1 MYMKA
6 VQNSGVLI
14 MKEHLKCN
22 CAICGMELLLSV
34 ALRESPGTERFL
46 KLASNSPA
54 LITFTSASELI
65 HHLHDQKDGDYRPP
79 SVSEVLGALI
89 QVGSMANDPEI
100 SQSVLVLAFM
110 PAIHR
115 TYRETC
121 AWYQEIPT
129 DDIAQQIL
137 LFFLQLATSAPIA
150 VLNGQLSFALA
161 RSLRRNTLRWARR
174 EQAILMDRQRLTE
187 EPTKQA
193 EKREDARFESVS
205 LLRDFL
211 DYCVRIGILSKF
223 ERDLLIK
230 VKLDGFIAK
239 EVLDRHTVLSPKAVH
254 LRVQRIMKKL
264 QDAAWDF
271 PSSNGCPSIPLK
283 SDNPEKINNLSKS
296 MSTFSLSTSTDFL
309 AIGNSRRQLS
319 PESSPS
325 RRITK
330 TQQFSTRLIGTC

>member
-1 MYMKA
+1 
-6 VQNSGVLI
+6 

-22 CAICGMELLLSV
+22 CAICSMELLLSV
-34 ALRESPGTERFL
+34 SLCEPPGTERFL

-89 QVGSMANDPEI
+89 QVGSVVNDPEI

-121 AWYQEIPT
+121 AWFQEIST

-137 LFFLQLATSAPIA
+137 LFFLQLATSAPIGL
-150 VLNGQLSFALA
+150 LNGQLSFALA

-174 EQAILMDRQRLTE
+174 EQAMLMDGERFAEERAKQRE
-187 EPTKQA
+187 R
-193 EKREDARFESVS
+193 REDARFESVS
-205 LLRDFL
+205 LLWDFL

-223 ERDLLIK
+223 ERDLLVK
-230 VKLDGFIAK
+230 VKLEGFIAK
-239 EVLDRHTVLSPKAVH
+239 EVLDRHTVLSPKAIH
-254 LRVQRIMKKL
+254 LRIQRIMKKL
-264 QDAAWDF
+264 QDAAWEF
-271 PSSNGCPSIPLK
+271 PSPNGHPPNPLK
-283 SDNPEKINNLSKS
+283 SEKPEKRKNPSKS

-319 PESSPS
+319 LESSP
-325 RRITK
+325 R
-330 TQQFSTRLIGTC
+330 GE